1 MVKKIKV
8 VQIGTGHDH
17 SFAPINSLKKRD
29 DVDFLGYS
37 RLNGETKTFDGVP
50 ELSYDEVLSMR
61 DLDAVF
67 IETEDKCLTDYAYEF
82 IKRGVA
88 VQMDKPGGQDK
99 KSFDALCDLAK
110 EKSVPSK
117 CCNPHGV
124 CAWKTNAD
132 NKLQE
137 KNIY

>member
-1 MVKKIKV
+1 MRAFGRLV
-8 VQIGTGHDH
+8 V
-17 SFAPINSLKKRD
+17 
-29 DVDFLGYS
+29 VDFLGYS

-67 IETEDKCLTDYAYEF
+67 IETEDKYLTDYAYEF

-110 EKSVPSK
+110 EKKRAV
-117 CCNPHGV
+117 
-124 CAWKTNAD
+124 
-132 NKLQE
+132 
-137 KNIY
+137 